1 MSMIKCP
8 ECGHDVSTHA
18 PSCPNC
24 GCRIEHN
31 LELCSFCGS
40 YNIKQYKTCI
50 KCGHSLTGDDDNV
63 ITFNASETGVA
74 EKPAASKQEETDN
87 RKIQAAMA
95 AQKVAEEEE
104 AAALQAAAVANQM
117 TETALAEEATETAAQ
132 ESAATED
139 TASNNDFSSKEISF
153 SAESNATTQET
164 QEAQPEEPSQQPAQ
178 KQAEQPAEEPSET
191 VTDDEKPAEQP
202 SAETE
207 DTTPTNTVAPE
218 TAASPQ
224 PAEEAQPAAQPE
236 QKPADKADDE
246 QPEKPKKKS
255 HAVAWICV
263 SSLIIAGIVGFK
275 VYSNYTAAKHEEEIY
290 SQVIQN
296 PCEANIKQYLDEF
309 PNGAHRNKI
318 YEMNQKLIKSKKDWQ
333 KIAESSSAEDFMQF
347 IDTHPHDDL
356 VPNAQAKIDSLA
368 WMKASLNDTEDE
380 YLRYLSTPAK
390 YIGKQKHREEAES
403 ALSNINKKKVETADR
418 SKVRGIFRKFFDA
431 ICNKDEAALKA
442 TVAAPVKSFL
452 NKPDATE
459 NDVVTFMRKVN
470 TSDVSKLSYDMNGFI
485 ITKQFVEGKEEC
497 GYYTNFTLTQKKES
511 TDRNKSG
518 EKKFTVIARIDTNG
532 KITEFNMKKVEQ

>member
-50 KCGHSLTGDDDNV
+50 KCGRSLNGDDDKV
-63 ITFNASETGVA
+63 ITFNAPETGVA
-74 EKPAASKQEETDN
+74 EKTADNKQEENDN
-87 RKIQAAMA
+87 RKIQAAIA

-117 TETALAEEATETAAQ
+117 TETALAEEATEKDAE
-132 ESAATED
+132 ESAATEN

-153 SAESNATTQET
+153 STESNAATQET
-164 QEAQPEEPSQQPAQ
+164 QAETPSQ
-178 KQAEQPAEEPSET
+178 QPAEEPSAT

-218 TAASPQ
+218 TAASTQ
-224 PAEEAQPAAQPE
+224 PAE
-236 QKPADKADDE
+236 KAE
-246 QPEKPKKKS
+246 ETEKPKKKS

-263 SSLIIAGIVGFK
+263 SSLIIAGIVGLK
-275 VYSNYTAAKHEEEIY
+275 VYSNYTAAKHEEEVY
-290 SQVIQN
+290 SQVIKN

-356 VPNAQAKIDSLA
+356 VPSAQAKIDSLA

-403 ALSNINKKKVETADR
+403 ALNNINKKKVETADR
-418 SKVRGIFRKFFDA
+418 SKVRSIFRKFFDA
-431 ICNKDEAALKA
+431 ICNKDEATLKS

-511 TDRNKSG
+511 SDRNKSG

>member
-50 KCGHSLTGDDDNV
+50 KCGRSLNGDDDKV
-63 ITFNASETGVA
+63 ITFNAPETGVA
-74 EKPAASKQEETDN
+74 EKTADNKQEENDN
-87 RKIQAAMA
+87 RKIQAAIA

-117 TETALAEEATETAAQ
+117 TETAMAEEATEKNAE
-132 ESAATED
+132 ESAATEN

-153 SAESNATTQET
+153 STESNAATQET
-164 QEAQPEEPSQQPAQ
+164 QAETPSQ
-178 KQAEQPAEEPSET
+178 QPAEEPSTT
-191 VTDDEKPAEQP
+191 VTDDEKPADTP

-218 TAASPQ
+218 TAASTQ
-224 PAEEAQPAAQPE
+224 QAENTDKAQPE
-236 QKPADKADDE
+236 QKPEEKAE
-246 QPEKPKKKS
+246 ETEKPKKKS

-275 VYSNYTAAKHEEEIY
+275 VYSNYTAAKHEEEVY
-290 SQVIQN
+290 SQVIKN

-356 VPNAQAKIDSLA
+356 VPSAQAKIDSLA

-403 ALSNINKKKVETADR
+403 ALNNINKKKVETADR
-418 SKVRGIFRKFFDA
+418 SKVRSIFRKFFDA
-431 ICNKDEAALKA
+431 ICNKDEATLKS

-470 TSDVSKLSYDMNGFI
+470 TPDVSKLSYDMNGFI

-511 TDRNKSG
+511 SDRNKSG

>member
-1 MSMIKCP
+1 
-8 ECGHDVSTHA
+8 
-18 PSCPNC
+18 
-24 GCRIEHN
+24 
-31 LELCSFCGS
+31 
-40 YNIKQYKTCI
+40 
-50 KCGHSLTGDDDNV
+50 V
-63 ITFNASETGVA
+63 ITFNAPETGVA
-74 EKPAASKQEETDN
+74 EKTADSKQEENDN
-87 RKIQAAMA
+87 RKIQAAIA

-153 SAESNATTQET
+153 STESNAATQET
-164 QEAQPEEPSQQPAQ
+164 QAETPSQQPT
-178 KQAEQPAEEPSET
+178 EESSAT

-202 SAETE
+202 SAET
-207 DTTPTNTVAPE
+207 DDITPTNTVAPE
-218 TAASPQ
+218 TAASTQ
-224 PAEEAQPAAQPE
+224 PAEEADKAQTAAHPE
-236 QKPADKADDE
+236 QKPEEKAE
-246 QPEKPKKKS
+246 ETEKPKKKS

-263 SSLIIAGIVGFK
+263 SSLIIAGIVGLK
-275 VYSNYTAAKHEEEIY
+275 VYSNYTAAKHEEEVY
-290 SQVIQN
+290 SQVIKN

-356 VPNAQAKIDSLA
+356 VPSAQAKIDSLA

-403 ALSNINKKKVETADR
+403 ALNNINKKKVETADR
-418 SKVRGIFRKFFDA
+418 SKVRSIFRKFFDA

-470 TSDVSKLSYDMNGFI
+470 TPDVSKLSYDMNGFI

-511 TDRNKSG
+511 SDRNKSG

>member
-1 MSMIKCP
+1 
-8 ECGHDVSTHA
+8 
-18 PSCPNC
+18 
-24 GCRIEHN
+24 
-31 LELCSFCGS
+31 
-40 YNIKQYKTCI
+40 
-50 KCGHSLTGDDDNV
+50 V
-63 ITFNASETGVA
+63 ITFNAPETGVA
-74 EKPAASKQEETDN
+74 EKTAASKQEENDN
-87 RKIQAAMA
+87 RKIQAAIA

-117 TETALAEEATETAAQ
+117 TETALAEEATEKDAE
-132 ESAATED
+132 ESAVTEN

-153 SAESNATTQET
+153 STESNAATQET
-164 QEAQPEEPSQQPAQ
+164 QAETPSQ
-178 KQAEQPAEEPSET
+178 QPAEEPSTT
-191 VTDDEKPAEQP
+191 VTDDEKPADTP

-207 DTTPTNTVAPE
+207 DTTTT
-218 TAASPQ
+218 TAAANDAETSPQ
-224 PAEEAQPAAQPE
+224 QAENTDKAQPAAHPE
-236 QKPADKADDE
+236 QKPEEKAE
-246 QPEKPKKKS
+246 ETEKPKKKS

-263 SSLIIAGIVGFK
+263 SSLIIAGIVGLK
-275 VYSNYTAAKHEEEIY
+275 VYSNYTAAKHEEEVY
-290 SQVIQN
+290 SQVIKN

-356 VPNAQAKIDSLA
+356 VPSAQAKIDSLA

-390 YIGKQKHREEAES
+390 YIGKQKHREEAEN
-403 ALSNINKKKVETADR
+403 ALNNINKKKVETADR
-418 SKVRGIFRKFFDA
+418 SKVRSIFRKFFDA
-431 ICNKDEAALKA
+431 ICNKDEATLKS

-470 TSDVSKLSYDMNGFI
+470 TPDVSKLSYDMNGFI

-511 TDRNKSG
+511 SDRNKSG

>member
-50 KCGHSLTGDDDNV
+50 KCGRSLNGDDDKV
-63 ITFNASETGVA
+63 ITFNAPETGVA
-74 EKPAASKQEETDN
+74 EKTADNKQEETDN
-87 RKIQAAMA
+87 RKIQAAIA

-117 TETALAEEATETAAQ
+117 TETAMAEEATEKDAQ
-132 ESAATED
+132 ESAATEN

-153 SAESNATTQET
+153 STESNAATQET
-164 QEAQPEEPSQQPAQ
+164 QEAQPEEPSQQPA
-178 KQAEQPAEEPSET
+178 EEPSTT
-191 VTDDEKPAEQP
+191 VTDDEKPADTP

-207 DTTPTNTVAPE
+207 DTTTT
-218 TAASPQ
+218 TAAANDAETSPQ
-224 PAEEAQPAAQPE
+224 QAENTDKAQPAAHPE
-236 QKPADKADDE
+236 QKPEEKAE
-246 QPEKPKKKS
+246 ETEKPKKKS

-275 VYSNYTAAKHEEEIY
+275 VYSNYTAAKHEEEVY
-290 SQVIQN
+290 SQVIKN

-356 VPNAQAKIDSLA
+356 VPSAQAKIDSLA

-403 ALSNINKKKVETADR
+403 ALNNINKKKVETADR
-418 SKVRGIFRKFFDA
+418 SKVRSIFRKFFDA
-431 ICNKDEAALKA
+431 ICNKDEATLKS

-470 TSDVSKLSYDMNGFI
+470 TPDVSKLSYDMNGFI

-511 TDRNKSG
+511 SDRNKSG

>member
-1 MSMIKCP
+1 
-8 ECGHDVSTHA
+8 
-18 PSCPNC
+18 
-24 GCRIEHN
+24 
-31 LELCSFCGS
+31 
-40 YNIKQYKTCI
+40 
-50 KCGHSLTGDDDNV
+50 V
-63 ITFNASETGVA
+63 ITFNAPETGVA
-74 EKPAASKQEETDN
+74 EKTADNKQEENDN
-87 RKIQAAMA
+87 RKIQAAIA

-117 TETALAEEATETAAQ
+117 TETAMAEEATEKDAE
-132 ESAATED
+132 ESAATEN

-153 SAESNATTQET
+153 STESNAATQET
-164 QEAQPEEPSQQPAQ
+164 QAETPSQ
-178 KQAEQPAEEPSET
+178 QPAEEPSTT
-191 VTDDEKPAEQP
+191 VTDDEKPADTP

-207 DTTPTNTVAPE
+207 DTTPT
-218 TAASPQ
+218 TAAANDAETSPQ
-224 PAEEAQPAAQPE
+224 QAENTDKAQPAAHPE
-236 QKPADKADDE
+236 QKPEEKAE
-246 QPEKPKKKS
+246 ETEKPKKKS

-275 VYSNYTAAKHEEEIY
+275 VYSNYTAAKHEEEVY
-290 SQVIQN
+290 SQVIKN

-356 VPNAQAKIDSLA
+356 VPSAQAKIDSLA

-403 ALSNINKKKVETADR
+403 ALNNINKKKVETADR
-418 SKVRGIFRKFFDA
+418 SKVRSIFRKFFDA
-431 ICNKDEAALKA
+431 ICNKDEATLKS

-470 TSDVSKLSYDMNGFI
+470 TPDVSKLSYDMNGFI

-511 TDRNKSG
+511 SDRNKSG

>member
-50 KCGHSLTGDDDNV
+50 KCGRSLNGDDDKV
-63 ITFNASETGVA
+63 ITFNAPETGVA
-74 EKPAASKQEETDN
+74 EKTAASKQEENDN
-87 RKIQAAMA
+87 RKIQAAIA

-117 TETALAEEATETAAQ
+117 TETALAEEATEKDAE
-132 ESAATED
+132 ESAATEN

-164 QEAQPEEPSQQPAQ
+164 QEAQPEEPSQQPA
-178 KQAEQPAEEPSET
+178 EEPSAT
-191 VTDDEKPAEQP
+191 VTDDEKPADTP

-218 TAASPQ
+218 TAASTQ
-224 PAEEAQPAAQPE
+224 PAE
-236 QKPADKADDE
+236 KAE
-246 QPEKPKKKS
+246 ETEKPKKKS
-255 HAVAWICV
+255 HAITWICV

-275 VYSNYTAAKHEEEIY
+275 VYSNYTAAKHEEEVY
-290 SQVIQN
+290 SQVIKN

-356 VPNAQAKIDSLA
+356 VPSAQAKIDSLA

-403 ALSNINKKKVETADR
+403 ALNNINKKKVETADR
-418 SKVRGIFRKFFDA
+418 SKVRSIFRKFFDA
-431 ICNKDEAALKA
+431 ICNKDEATLKS

-511 TDRNKSG
+511 SDRNKSG

>member
-50 KCGHSLTGDDDNV
+50 KCGRSLNGDDDKV
-63 ITFNASETGVA
+63 ITFNAPETGVA
-74 EKPAASKQEETDN
+74 GKTADNKQEENDN

-104 AAALQAAAVANQM
+104 AAAVQAAAVANQM
-117 TETALAEEATETAAQ
+117 TETAMAEEATEKIAE
-132 ESAATED
+132 ESDTTED
-139 TASNNDFSSKEISF
+139 TTINNDFSSKEITF
-153 SAESNATTQET
+153 STESNAATPET
-164 QEAQPEEPSQQPAQ
+164 QAETPS
-178 KQAEQPAEEPSET
+178 EQPAEEPSAA

-207 DTTPTNTVAPE
+207 ETTPT
-218 TAASPQ
+218 TAAANEAEPSPQ
-224 PAEEAQPAAQPE
+224 PAEETDKAQPAVQPE
-236 QKPADKADDE
+236 QKPEEKAEEADKK
-246 QPEKPKKKS
+246 PEEPKKKKS
-255 HAVAWICV
+255 HALTWICV
-263 SSLIIAGIVGFK
+263 SALIIVGIVGFK
-275 VYSNYTAAKHEEEIY
+275 LYSNYTAAKHEEEVY
-290 SQVIQN
+290 TQVIKN

-356 VPNAQAKIDSLA
+356 VPSAQAKIDSLT

-403 ALSNINKKKVETADR
+403 ALSNINKKKVEAADR
-418 SKVRGIFRKFFDA
+418 SKVRSIFRKFFDA
-431 ICNKDEAALKA
+431 ICNKDEATLKS

-470 TSDVSKLSYDMNGFI
+470 SHDVSKLSYDMNGFI

>member
-1 MSMIKCP
+1 
-8 ECGHDVSTHA
+8 
-18 PSCPNC
+18 
-24 GCRIEHN
+24 
-31 LELCSFCGS
+31 
-40 YNIKQYKTCI
+40 
-50 KCGHSLTGDDDNV
+50 V
-63 ITFNASETGVA
+63 ITFNAPETGVA
-74 EKPAASKQEETDN
+74 EKTADNKQEENDN
-87 RKIQAAMA
+87 RKIQAAIA

-117 TETALAEEATETAAQ
+117 TETAMAEEATEKDAE
-132 ESAATED
+132 ESAATEN

-153 SAESNATTQET
+153 STESNAATQET
-164 QEAQPEEPSQQPAQ
+164 QAETPSQ
-178 KQAEQPAEEPSET
+178 QPAEEPSTT
-191 VTDDEKPAEQP
+191 VTDDEKPADTP

-207 DTTPTNTVAPE
+207 DTTPT
-218 TAASPQ
+218 TAAANDAETSPQ
-224 PAEEAQPAAQPE
+224 QAEEADKAQPAAHPE
-236 QKPADKADDE
+236 QKPADKAE
-246 QPEKPKKKS
+246 ETEKPKKKS

-263 SSLIIAGIVGFK
+263 SSLIIAGIVGIK

-290 SQVIQN
+290 SQVIKN

-356 VPNAQAKIDSLA
+356 VPSAQAKIDSLA

-403 ALSNINKKKVETADR
+403 ALNNINKKKVETADR
-418 SKVRGIFRKFFDA
+418 SKVRSIFRKFFDA
-431 ICNKDEAALKA
+431 ICNKDEATLKS

-470 TSDVSKLSYDMNGFI
+470 TPDVSKLSYDMNGFI

-511 TDRNKSG
+511 SDRNKSG